1 MKNKTTTPAKSGTSM
16 SLRPF
21 SAKTRLREAVVSR
34 ALALLVFCTG
44 CASPR
49 PAAGPP
55 IPLTPPAELCAD
67 ATLGPDRLCVP
78 AQRLE
83 PLLKTAR
90 IDVLQVKDPSSG
102 IGGAKSMVVA
112 LPDERLTIKVK
123 WKQSKPGGDGM
134 NNTPR
139 KEIAAYALQKLF
151 LEPDEYVVPPTV
163 GRCLPTNPVDGARA
177 EKDETF
183 KGVACFYG
191 ILAYWIEHVTDE
203 GVLDRR
209 RLVSDAPYRA
219 SVASMNLLTYL
230 INHRDTRPANFVI
243 SKDPKSPRV
252 FSIDNGL
259 AFSGLRNPRQIF
271 LHEWNYII
279 VPWLPRTQIERLRRV
294 TRADLDK
301 LSVVAQYRMRADSL
315 EEVPPTK
322 PFLPD
327 EGVRRSGDMLQVGLT
342 TSEIDDIEQ
351 RLTELLERVDRRKI
365 LLF

>member
-1 MKNKTTTPAKSGTSM
+1 MNETTTLAKTGTSM
-16 SLRPF
+16 SLGPF
-21 SAKTRLREAVVSR
+21 SAKTRLLEMVVRR
-34 ALALLVFCTG
+34 ALVLLVLCIG

-49 PAAGPP
+49 PAEGPH
-55 IPLTPPAELCAD
+55 IPLTPPTELCAD
-67 ATLGPDRLCVP
+67 ATLGPDSLCLP

-90 IDVLQVKDPSSG
+90 IEVLQVKDPSSG
-102 IGGAKSMVVA
+102 IGGAKSLVVA
-112 LPDERLTIKVK
+112 LPEEQLTIKVK
-123 WKQSKPGGDGM
+123 WKQSKHGGNGM
-134 NNTPR
+134 NNMPR

-151 LEPDEYVVPPTV
+151 LTPDEYVVPPTV
-163 GRCLPTNPVDGARA
+163 GRCLQTNPVNGAPA
-177 EKDETF
+177 EKDVTF
-183 KGVACFYG
+183 DGVACVYG
-191 ILAYWIEHVTDE
+191 VLAYWIEHVTDE
-203 GVLDRR
+203 GVLDRQ

-219 SVASMNLLTYL
+219 SVANMNLLTYL

-271 LHEWNYII
+271 LHEWNYIV

-301 LSVVAQYRMRADSL
+301 LSVVAQYRVRADSL
-315 EEVPPTK
+315 EEVLPTK

-327 EGVRRSGDMLQVGLT
+327 EGVRRSGDVLQFGLT
-342 TSEIDDIEQ
+342 TSEIDDIEE
-351 RLTELLERVDRRKI
+351 RLTDLLARVDKGKI
-365 LLF
+365 PLF